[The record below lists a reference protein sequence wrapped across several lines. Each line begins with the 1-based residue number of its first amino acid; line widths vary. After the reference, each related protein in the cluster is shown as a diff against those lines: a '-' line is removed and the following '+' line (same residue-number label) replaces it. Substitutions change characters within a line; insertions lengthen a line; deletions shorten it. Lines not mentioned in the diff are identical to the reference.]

1 MFTYYTAELVALC
14 QIGLGDRK
22 SRYQLVTIWYRLDL
36 IRSPTNRQQ
45 EPFLI
50 ELTETHDV
58 VKFNS
63 HMYVWST
70 TFDNDDDDDDDEAL
84 KTN

>member
-22 SRYQLVTIWYRLDL
+22 SRHQLVTIWYRLDL
-36 IRSPTNRQQ
+36 IQSPTNRQQ

-63 HMYVWST
+63 HMLVWST
-70 TFDNDDDDDDDEAL
+70 TFDNDDDDDDEAL

>member
-36 IRSPTNRQQ
+36 IQSPTNRQQ

-63 HMYVWST
+63 HMLVWST
-70 TFDNDDDDDDDEAL
+70 TFDNDDDDEAL
-84 KTN
+84 

>member
-22 SRYQLVTIWYRLDL
+22 SRHQLVTIWYRLDL
-36 IRSPTNRQQ
+36 IQSPTNRQE

-63 HMYVWST
+63 HMLVWST
-70 TFDNDDDDDDDEAL
+70 TFDNDDDDDDEAL

>member
-36 IRSPTNRQQ
+36 IQSPTNRQQ

-63 HMYVWST
+63 HMLVWST
-70 TFDNDDDDDDDEAL
+70 TFDNDDDDDDEAL

>member
-22 SRYQLVTIWYRLDL
+22 SRHQLVTIWYRLDL
-36 IRSPTNRQQ
+36 IQSPTNRQQ

-50 ELTETHDV
+50 ELTETHD

>member
-36 IRSPTNRQQ
+36 IQSPTNRQQ

-58 VKFNS
+58 KFNS
-63 HMYVWST
+63 HMLVWST
-70 TFDNDDDDDDDEAL
+70 TFDNDDDDEAL

>member
-22 SRYQLVTIWYRLDL
+22 STLQLVTIWYRLDL
-36 IRSPTNRQQ
+36 IQSPTNRQQ

-63 HMYVWST
+63 HMLVWST
-70 TFDNDDDDDDDEAL
+70 TFDNDDDDEAL